1 MPDWTATA
9 LGTIAGLASTFSFAP
24 QVLKAWREGTRT
36 LSRRMYIVTVTAFTL
51 WIAYGVLIAS
61 TPIIVFNAL
70 SLVLSGTIL
79 VLKWRDWPGK
89 DAGDARRAAAE

>member
-51 WIAYGVLIAS
+51 WIAYGVLIGS
-61 TPIIVFNAL
+61 MPIIIFNAL
-70 SLVLSGTIL
+70 SLLFSGAIL
-79 VLKWRDWPGK
+79 VLKWRDWPGRGK
-89 DAGDARRAAAE
+89 AGAQRAPAE